1 MMLRKLLLLVLGTAL
16 LSDAASVIAQVKTDY
31 DHNVNFN
38 SYKTYSWL
46 TVESG
51 DPLWNDRIKQDVDSQ
66 LSARGWIKVD
76 SNGDASI
83 SAFRSTHNQKTLDT
97 FYNSFGGGWGW
108 RRFGGGGFGGDG
120 FSTTTTHITHIGNVV
135 VDVFDSHTKKLIWR
149 GTDSDDLSS
158 NADKNIKK
166 LAKDIET
173 MFKKFPPNSYSGVRR
188 TEETLS
194 PRFG

>member
-16 LSDAASVIAQVKTDY
+16 LSDAALIAQVKTDY

-108 RRFGGGGFGGDG
+108 RWFGGDG
-120 FSTTTTHITHIGNVV
+120 YATATTHITHIGNVV

-149 GTDSDDLSS
+149 GTDADDLSS

-166 LAKDIET
+166 LAKDIES
-173 MFKKFPPNSYSGVRR
+173 MFKKFPPNDYSEVRNR
-188 TEETLS
+188 YLV

>member
-1 MMLRKLLLLVLGTAL
+1 MMLRKLLLLVLGTTL

-31 DHNVNFN
+31 DHTVDFN

-51 DPLWNDRIKQDVDSQ
+51 DPLWNDRIRQDVDSQ
-66 LSARGWIKVD
+66 LSAKGWTKVE

-83 SAFRSTHNQKTLDT
+83 SAFRSTQNQKTLDT

-108 RRFGGGGFGGDG
+108 RRFGGDG
-120 FSTTTTHITHIGNVV
+120 YATMTTHITHIGNVV

-149 GTDSDDLSS
+149 GTDADDLSS

-166 LAKDIET
+166 LAKDIEN
-173 MFKKFPPNSYSGVRR
+173 MFKKFPPNTYSEVRR
-188 TEETLS
+188 TDTLS